1 MPSTQPSA
9 NAVCVEALLMRGVV
23 IPEPDQVTIGE
34 EVPPE
39 RVAPGVVLHPG
50 TRLAGDTLSIGPGCE
65 LGTEQPVTVK
75 NCQLGHNVVLAGGYF
90 KEAVFL
96 DGSAMGSAAHVR
108 PGTLLEEAASG
119 AHAVGFKQTILL
131 AHVTTGSLINF
142 CDVLMSGGT
151 GRKDHSEVGSS
162 YVHFN
167 FTPHGDKATPSLI
180 GDVPHGIRYDQAPIF
195 LGGQGGLVGPTR
207 VAHGVTVAAG
217 TILRKDALQA
227 GHLYTGQAVAGG
239 APRPYDPT
247 RYGNIGRLVKNNL
260 IFIGNLRALQ
270 AWYRDVRSRFMRSCP
285 FREACRLG
293 GVQVLEMAI
302 KERIKRLDDL
312 AQRLERDAADDE
324 RGATPR
330 AFVDAWPDRRQRL
343 KRPPDPAIGA
353 TPRATFMSAWTAL
366 SAASHV
372 AAMAALAPAA
382 KAAATAWLQEIVD
395 DTWEGME

>member
-180 GDVPHGIRYDQAPIF
+180 GDVP
-195 LGGQGGLVGPTR
+195 
-207 VAHGVTVAAG
+207 
-217 TILRKDALQA
+217 
-227 GHLYTGQAVAGG
+227 TGYAM
-239 APRPYDPT
+239 
-247 RYGNIGRLVKNNL
+247 I
-260 IFIGNLRALQ
+260 
-270 AWYRDVRSRFMRSCP
+270 
-285 FREACRLG
+285 
-293 GVQVLEMAI
+293 
-302 KERIKRLDDL
+302 
-312 AQRLERDAADDE
+312 
-324 RGATPR
+324 
-330 AFVDAWPDRRQRL
+330 
-343 KRPPDPAIGA
+343 RPPSSWGDRADSWGRPA
-353 TPRATFMSAWTAL
+353 
-366 SAASHV
+366 
-372 AAMAALAPAA
+372 
-382 KAAATAWLQEIVD
+382 
-395 DTWEGME
+395 

>member
-1 MPSTQPSA
+1 M
-9 NAVCVEALLMRGVV
+9 
-23 IPEPDQVTIGE
+23 
-34 EVPPE
+34 
-39 RVAPGVVLHPG
+39 
-50 TRLAGDTLSIGPGCE
+50 
-65 LGTEQPVTVK
+65 
-75 NCQLGHNVVLAGGYF
+75 
-90 KEAVFL
+90 
-96 DGSAMGSAAHVR
+96 
-108 PGTLLEEAASG
+108 
-119 AHAVGFKQTILL
+119 
-131 AHVTTGSLINF
+131 
-142 CDVLMSGGT
+142 
-151 GRKDHSEVGSS
+151 
-162 YVHFN
+162 
-167 FTPHGDKATPSLI
+167 
-180 GDVPHGIRYDQAPIF
+180 
-195 LGGQGGLVGPTR
+195 GPTR